1 VIIIISG
8 VVVVRL
14 WLVKKRA
21 LFPRLYFITQ
31 RAMSTSTTRLI
42 ANRAS
47 RITMHRDGRSSSRCR
62 RRRHPNVV
70 VRAKSSSLAD
80 EVSAALKGI
89 SIVVVGDDERANDAV
104 ARSLAK
110 HLGYSPVSVPA
121 LIASSVESGAVESEE
136 SDETLSEEAR
146 ALLLEN
152 GAHEQLST
160 YLRLCVATAGGGR
173 GATARGDC
181 WTWLFGSVTVWV
193 DLEGADESAPQREA
207 YELSEVR
214 VVVKDGASLD
224 DEETTGQV
232 LAGIKAL
239 VEADDQLCG
248 KKNLYVRFG
257 CRGDWPDLQPPGE
270 YAGDASAAANNAQQ
284 S

>member
-1 VIIIISG
+1 MIIIISV

-47 RITMHRDGRSSSRCR
+47 RIAIHRDGRSSSRCR

-121 LIASSVESGAVESEE
+121 LIASSVESGAV
-136 SDETLSEEAR
+136 
-146 ALLLEN
+146 
-152 GAHEQLST
+152 
-160 YLRLCVATAGGGR
+160 GGERRREGTVGR
-173 GATARGDC
+173 GCSGR
-181 WTWLFGSVTVWV
+181 
-193 DLEGADESAPQREA
+193 
-207 YELSEVR
+207 
-214 VVVKDGASLD
+214 
-224 DEETTGQV
+224 
-232 LAGIKAL
+232 
-239 VEADDQLCG
+239 
-248 KKNLYVRFG
+248 
-257 CRGDWPDLQPPGE
+257 
-270 YAGDASAAANNAQQ
+270 
-284 S
+284 